1 MGYWTLL
8 EKGKTL
14 LVDSGGKDYID
25 SNLEELFKEIK
36 RTYVENA
43 YDRQDQPR
51 MGDAARIVMAL
62 QIKKSKFNK
71 IRQFAIEND
80 MMLDEFL
87 PDERKLAVLLDIL
100 GIYLSE
106 LIEPVL
112 DHHYNE
118 LKIEE
123 EIMTEEEFTQSN
135 EEWDKRLNEMVRKIE

>member
-14 LVDSGGKDYID
+14 LLASGGKDYID

-36 RTYVENA
+36 RVYIENA

-51 MGDAARIVMAL
+51 MGDAARIVMAS

-71 IRQFAIEND
+71 VREFAFEND

-87 PDERKLAVLLDIL
+87 VEDRKLAVLLDIL

-106 LIEPVL
+106 LIEPAVESI
-112 DHHYNE
+112 DYAE
-118 LKIEE
+118 RDGI
-123 EIMTEEEFTQSN
+123 S
-135 EEWDKRLNEMVRKIE
+135 RKSRRND

>member
-1 MGYWTLL
+1 
-8 EKGKTL
+8 
-14 LVDSGGKDYID
+14 
-25 SNLEELFKEIK
+25 
-36 RTYVENA
+36 
-43 YDRQDQPR
+43 
-51 MGDAARIVMAL
+51 
-62 QIKKSKFNK
+62 
-71 IRQFAIEND
+71 

-87 PDERKLAVLLDIL
+87 PLPDERKLDVLLDIL